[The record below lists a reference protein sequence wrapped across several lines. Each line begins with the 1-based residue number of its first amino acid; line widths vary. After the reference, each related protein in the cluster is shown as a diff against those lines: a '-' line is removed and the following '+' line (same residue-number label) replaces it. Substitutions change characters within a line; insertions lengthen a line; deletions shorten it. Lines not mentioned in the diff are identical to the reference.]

1 MFDSYVFLAP
11 LLLLPVIALLGFI
24 GCGSFDAADTPATVV
39 IKVAPETIDLG
50 PGQTQQFQA
59 FADGNLTTSVDWSPN
74 APSGLYKAADPRLAG
89 VTTDTVTATS
99 KSGTTTSAPASV
111 GKATVNL
118 KSATVT
124 VSPPLVS
131 LRAGE
136 QQQFTATVQGSSNQ
150 NVTWTGAPNGLY
162 TAPNPYVTGA
172 PPVTITATS
181 NADPTAK
188 GTATVNLIG
197 TQAKFVTTDTTT
209 KGSWKGIYGSK
220 GWALAASPA
229 NLINLPTYVANL
241 KPPATNPFDFQTPT
255 TDPRGLDRPPA
266 FTDKFAQ
273 VWFDPTTL
281 QVEISFTDANPHR
294 VAVYF
299 VDWETTTR
307 AQKIEIL
314 DNSGGPT
321 NALDTRNLTAFNG
334 GQYLV
339 WDLSGKIILR
349 VTKTGTDNAVLSG
362 ILFD

>member
-1 MFDSYVFLAP
+1 MLDSYVFLAP
-11 LLLLPVIALLGFI
+11 LLLLPVVALVGFI
-24 GCGSFDAADTPATVV
+24 GCSSFDSAPAKPVITVD
-39 IKVAPETIDLG
+39 PPTIDLG
-50 PGQTQQFQA
+50 PGESKQFQA
-59 FADGNLTTSVDWSPN
+59 KSDGTITTAVNWSPN
-74 APSGLYKAADPRLAG
+74 APGGLYKAADPRLAG
-89 VTTDTVTATS
+89 VPTDTVTATS
-99 KSGTTTSAPASV
+99 QSDSTGIGT
-111 GKATVNL
+111 ATVNL
-118 KSATVT
+118 KNATVT

-136 QQQFTATVQGSSNQ
+136 QQQFTATVQGSPDQ
-150 NVTWTGAPNGLY
+150 NVTWAGAPNGLY

-197 TQAKFVTTDTTT
+197 TQAKFVTNDAAT
-209 KGSWKGIYGSK
+209 KGSWKGVYGSK
-220 GWALAASPA
+220 GWALASTPA

-241 KPPATNPFDFQTPT
+241 KPPATNPFNFQTPT

-266 FTDKFAQ
+266 FTDKFSQ
-273 VWFDPTTL
+273 VWFDPSTL
-281 QVEISFTDANPHR
+281 QVEIEFTDANPHR
-294 VAVYF
+294 VAAYF

-321 NALDTRNLTAFNG
+321 NALDTRNLTTFNG

-349 VTKTGTDNAVLSG
+349 VTKTGVDNAVLSG
-362 ILFD
+362 IFFD